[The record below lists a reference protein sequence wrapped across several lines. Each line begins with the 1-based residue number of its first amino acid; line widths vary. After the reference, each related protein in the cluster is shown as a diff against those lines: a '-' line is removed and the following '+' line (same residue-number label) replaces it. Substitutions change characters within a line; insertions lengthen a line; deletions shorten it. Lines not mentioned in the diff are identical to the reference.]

1 MLAALAGILIAPIL
15 ALDVARLTL
24 LVISAYAVAVVG
36 RLRSLPLTALGAVML
51 GLALSYFD
59 WGLGKM
65 QHVPVWVQSV
75 HDSLPI
81 IMLFVVLLVLPQDRA
96 RLTTTV
102 SSRGTVA
109 VPTTRTAVLGGIAF
123 VVGAWVVE
131 ASCTVP
137 FCARPARG
145 SRSQSSCSRSWC

>member
-1 MLAALAGILIAPIL
+1 MRAVVDDRNLARLNGENPDVASAASWVVGCMLAALAGILLAPIL

-36 RLRSLPLTALGAVML
+36 RLRSLPLTALGAVIL

-65 QHVPVWVQSV
+65 QHVPVWVQSI

-81 IMLFVVLLVLPQDRA
+81 IMLFVVLLLLPQDRT
-96 RLTTTV
+96 RL
-102 SSRGTVA
+102 
-109 VPTTRTAVLGGIAF
+109 TAVLRTRGAGGL
-123 VVGAWVVE
+123 
-131 ASCTVP
+131 CRR
-137 FCARPARG
+137 CARR
-145 SRSQSSCSRSWC
+145 